1 MAAMSEAEVERL
13 LERVA
18 NGVVGAERYEL
29 AALLSK
35 TAAKAEDPVLKKLG
49 RLSTSFVD
57 WLGAEEP
64 LVKAYASCIL
74 ANIAFIEEGQEAVF
88 NAGGITPLLSLLR
101 EHQDTKVK
109 THATAAIQNL
119 TFKNAACCASVLQA
133 RGDKLLKRLLSHS
146 TEDVAQFA
154 AGAIANLQLY
164 RGADDASRGERIK
177 KNAGCGGPSTN
188 EQTRAATSLQAVWRG
203 HRGRRWYADMK
214 RWSEKKK
221 PRYSTFSVHA
231 VRNELE
237 TSQKRIGPAMNRLSV
252 IPTQKPL
259 SPPTRAESARLAP
272 PSLLPPLSRHA
283 PLPPLSSPKLPS
295 PGLLAPRPPLGLAR

>member
-1 MAAMSEAEVERL
+1 MERL

-35 TAAKAEDPVLKKLG
+35 TAAKAEGEAGLAAKLHVLCLPPPRQAVTLATLPKRAEVHRPDIGAAKAFRPVCSQFSPLATDPVLKKLG

-101 EHQDTKVK
+101 EHQDTKVRAFHKTAISLTANAEVRTPLPCHATTHPPPQSHPLRLMWHLLQVK

-203 HRGRRWYADMK
+203 HRGRRW
-214 RWSEKKK
+214 
-221 PRYSTFSVHA
+221 
-231 VRNELE
+231 
-237 TSQKRIGPAMNRLSV
+237 
-252 IPTQKPL
+252 
-259 SPPTRAESARLAP
+259 
-272 PSLLPPLSRHA
+272 
-283 PLPPLSSPKLPS
+283 
-295 PGLLAPRPPLGLAR
+295 